1 MNKATFKALLRQGN
15 LREIFISEMGWNNY
29 PGTASLPVIR
39 IDEHAYHFTTIAE
52 RSGLQVLECIV
63 AEIPTPALCRRIDV
77 RLRRIAQ
84 DYIAIYRLQDSE
96 HHQWV
101 TPVRKVD
108 KRDIVT
114 IEYATVE
121 QADFLYEKIRGLI
134 FGLEEVTT
142 IVDVQQRIQQTFA
155 VNSERITKDFYR
167 GFRKEHHE
175 FVSFITGIDDQIGER
190 DNRNK
195 QWYASVML
203 NRLMFCYFI
212 QKKGFLDQDTDYL
225 NNKLRWCQEQ
235 HGEGQFYKSFYRDFL
250 VHLFRDGLNRPGHD
264 PHFEERFGRIPYLN
278 GGMFDLHQ
286 IERDY
291 QEIDIA
297 DEAFERLFK
306 FFDQWRWHLDTRIS
320 ATGRDINPDV
330 LGYIFEQYI
339 NDRAQMGAYY
349 TKEDI
354 TEYIGRNCIL
364 PYLLDKVSHAT
375 QEMRTL
381 FAPQG
386 AVWQMLQTGGARY
399 LFAAARHGYTADWRE
414 QIPQEVAQ
422 GLDTTQPH
430 LLERR
435 AEWNS
440 PTPST
445 WGLPTEIWRETIERL
460 QHCDETLAKI
470 QSGEIHEAND
480 FITYNLDIRT
490 FVQDLLEQTESHR
503 LIAHCYKALRE
514 VTILDPTCGS
524 GAFLFAA
531 MNILEPL
538 YETCISRMESFHS
551 EHEQLFVDELGEIES
566 RYRSNIQ
573 YFIYKSIILRNL
585 YGVDIMAEAV
595 EIAKLRLFLK
605 MVAVVEVDQRADNL
619 GLDPLPDIDF
629 NIRCGNTLVGYA
641 TEQEI
646 YQAYSADIFTSAEY
660 EQLAKTEMQ
669 KVSMAYRRFRDIQLT
684 QQEDMESFVTAKV
697 ELRERL
703 AAFNDLLN
711 LQLYKAV
718 MYGKEADYD
727 RWLAD
732 YQPFHWI
739 AEYYEIIAEHGGF
752 DVIIGN
758 PPYVVYS
765 AKSAT
770 YSIGSQYQTKS
781 CSNLYAYCIERS
793 SSLLSQK
800 GHFGMIVP
808 ISCISADKMLPL
820 QNIILSERRAWL
832 SSYSL
837 RPSKL
842 FEGAELRLSIIM
854 YKQDVKGQTYAS
866 GYYKWYEDFRSSLF
880 STLSYARVTEAQV
893 KGSIPKIPSDL
904 AFEILDK
911 MRVKSNGRVFALDFC
926 TSSSHCLYYFR
937 AVQYWFKVLSDVP
950 LFKEDGVDKVTG
962 EMKPLYFAKE
972 EDCMVAIALLSS
984 TLFFLYYII
993 WSSCQVVN
1001 SRDFNLYF
1009 SLASLDKEKKQ
1020 RLAQLGKTLQQDYQD
1035 HSQVLTRSYSKK
1047 GRSFTMDK
1055 QHFFIKY
1062 SKPIIDEIDKV
1073 LAEHYGFT
1081 EEELD
1086 FIINYDIKYRMGDE
1100 LQADRDE

>member
-1 MNKATFKALLRQGN
+1 
-15 LREIFISEMGWNNY
+15 
-29 PGTASLPVIR
+29 
-39 IDEHAYHFTTIAE
+39 
-52 RSGLQVLECIV
+52 
-63 AEIPTPALCRRIDV
+63 
-77 RLRRIAQ
+77 
-84 DYIAIYRLQDSE
+84 
-96 HHQWV
+96 
-101 TPVRKVD
+101 
-108 KRDIVT
+108 
-114 IEYATVE
+114 
-121 QADFLYEKIRGLI
+121 
-134 FGLEEVTT
+134 
-142 IVDVQQRIQQTFA
+142 
-155 VNSERITKDFYR
+155 
-167 GFRKEHHE
+167 
-175 FVSFITGIDDQIGER
+175 
-190 DNRNK
+190 
-195 QWYASVML
+195 
-203 NRLMFCYFI
+203 
-212 QKKGFLDQDTDYL
+212 
-225 NNKLRWCQEQ
+225 
-235 HGEGQFYKSFYRDFL
+235 
-250 VHLFRDGLNRPGHD
+250 
-264 PHFEERFGRIPYLN
+264 
-278 GGMFDLHQ
+278 
-286 IERDY
+286 
-291 QEIDIA
+291 
-297 DEAFERLFK
+297 
-306 FFDQWRWHLDTRIS
+306 
-320 ATGRDINPDV
+320 
-330 LGYIFEQYI
+330 
-339 NDRAQMGAYY
+339 MGAYY

-364 PYLLDKVSHAT
+364 PYLLDKVSHST
-375 QEMRTL
+375 QEMSTL

-386 AVWQMLQTGGARY
+386 AVWQMLQTGGERY
-399 LFAAARHGYTADWRE
+399 LFAAARHGYTPDWRE
-414 QIPQEVAQ
+414 QIPTEVAQ
-422 GLDTTQPH
+422 GLDTTQLH

-440 PTPST
+440 PTPAT

-470 QSGEIHEAND
+470 QSGAIHDAND

-514 VTILDPTCGS
+514 ITILDPTCGS

-629 NIRCGNTLVGYA
+629 NIRCGNTLVGY
-641 TEQEI
+641 TTKHEI
-646 YQAYSADIFTSAEY
+646 HISYARNLFSYNEY
-660 EQLAKTEMQ
+660 EQLAETEMQ

-703 AAFNDLLN
+703 AAFNDLLHR
-711 LQLYKAV
+711 QLFTETMNVAKTDHDRWLA
-718 MYGKEADYD
+718 EYD

-808 ISCISADKMLPL
+808 NSSISADKMIPL
-820 QNIILSERRAWL
+820 QEIITRERLTWI
-832 SSYSL
+832 SNFSW

-842 FEGAELRLSIIM
+842 FEGADMLLAIII
-854 YKQDVKGQTYAS
+854 YKQSEVQETFSSAYN
-866 GYYKWYEDFRSSLF
+866 KWYKDFRSSLF
-880 STLSYARVTEAQV
+880 STLSYARVTDTQV
-893 KGSIPKIPSDL
+893 KGPIPKMPSDL

-911 MRVKSNGRVFALDFC
+911 MRVKSNGRIFALDFC

-984 TLFFLYYII
+984 TLFFLHYII

-1047 GRSFTMDK
+1047 GRFFTMDK

-1100 LQADRDE
+1100 LQADKDE